1 MIKSLIRKRSF
12 ERARFLNK
20 YWLIIVD
27 ATQLHSFK
35 KAFPRLPVCIM
46 GDSLYTS
53 EKVFQI
59 CDDNEWKYLI
69 RFKDGSIPSVA
80 AEFHLL
86 KEREIQN
93 CKSGAKWV
101 NEISYNKRTVNVE
114 EFIMQER
121 RFQWITNLE
130 ITKKK
135 AELFAITGRKRWKI
149 ENEGFNIQKN
159 HRYDITHTNS
169 RNYNAMKNHYL
180 LVQIAD
186 IILQLYERAIPI
198 IKELNKTIK
207 NISSDLLASFRRQ
220 LTKED
225 ILGTKKPMI

>member
-1 MIKSLIRKRSF
+1 M
-12 ERARFLNK
+12 
-20 YWLIIVD
+20 
-27 ATQLHSFK
+27 
-35 KAFPRLPVCIM
+35 
-46 GDSLYTS
+46 
-53 EKVFQI
+53 
-59 CDDNEWKYLI
+59 
-69 RFKDGSIPSVA
+69 A

-93 CKSGAKWV
+93 CKSGVKWI
-101 NEISYNKRTVNVE
+101 NGISYNKRSVNVA
-114 EFIMQER
+114 EFIMPEKQTER

-135 AELFAITGRKRWKI
+135 AVVFAVTGRKRWKI

-159 HRYDITHTNS
+159 HRYDITHANS

-186 IILQLYERAIPI
+186 IILQLYEKAIPI

-207 NISSDLLASFRRQ
+207 NISSDLLASFGRQ

-225 ILGTKKPMI
+225 ILGTKKRTSLSIP

>member
-1 MIKSLIRKRSF
+1 
-12 ERARFLNK
+12 
-20 YWLIIVD
+20 
-27 ATQLHSFK
+27 
-35 KAFPRLPVCIM
+35 
-46 GDSLYTS
+46 
-53 EKVFQI
+53 
-59 CDDNEWKYLI
+59 
-69 RFKDGSIPSVA
+69 VA

-93 CKSGAKWV
+93 CKSGVKWV

-186 IILQLYERAIPI
+186 IILQLYEKAIPI

-207 NISSDLLASFRRQ
+207 NISSDLLASFGRQ

-225 ILGTKKPMI
+225 ILGTKKRTSLSIP